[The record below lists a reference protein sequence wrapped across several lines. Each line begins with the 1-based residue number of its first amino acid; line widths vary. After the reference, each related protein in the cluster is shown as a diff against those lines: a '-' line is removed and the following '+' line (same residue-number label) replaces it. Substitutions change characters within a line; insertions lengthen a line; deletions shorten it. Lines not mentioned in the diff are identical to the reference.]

1 MKGEVNQIDY
11 PVTASLVESHRRA
24 TVAQIAVKVS
34 RIYGKWNI
42 EFISVYLPVTRNH
55 SVFVRLE

>member
-24 TVAQIAVKVS
+24 TVAQIAVKFS
-34 RIYGKWNI
+34 RMYGKWNI
-42 EFISVYLPVTRNH
+42 DFISVYY
-55 SVFVRLE
+55 